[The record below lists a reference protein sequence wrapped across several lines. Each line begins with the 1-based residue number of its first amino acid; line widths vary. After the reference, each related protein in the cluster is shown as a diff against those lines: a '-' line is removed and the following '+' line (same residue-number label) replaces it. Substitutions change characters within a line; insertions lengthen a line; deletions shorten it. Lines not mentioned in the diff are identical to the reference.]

1 MRPTAAPCRC
11 WASARFL
18 MEKTVFKRPKR
29 AALWFGIVTLVVLL
43 TPYGSNA
50 QEQMRPPVTPD
61 TIDRGHA
68 FFANNCGICHGVDAH
83 NGDKG
88 PDLNTGHFKHA
99 VNDAD
104 LFRVIT
110 HGVPGTIMPANDLP
124 AEQVW
129 AIIAFLRSTVVAS
142 RTVTGSNVAAGKAFF
157 WKAGQCVDCHMV
169 SGKGG
174 VLGPDLS
181 VIGGLKTIAYLAQ
194 KIRDPDKALTT
205 GLREPNADY
214 VVPISNSTVTVTTK
228 EGNQIT
234 GIPRNEDTFTIQMIG
249 TDNQLHNFLKKDLQ
263 RIDHAQ
269 KSLMPA
275 YGEKQLS
282 DADLKNVLAYLST
295 LKGGGE

>member
-1 MRPTAAPCRC
+1 
-11 WASARFL
+11 
-18 MEKTVFKRPKR
+18 MEETVFKRPKR
-29 AALWFGIVTLVVLL
+29 AALWLGIVTVGVFLA
-43 TPYGSNA
+43 PPGSHS
-50 QEQMRPPVTPD
+50 QEQMRPPATRD

-88 PDLNTGHFKHA
+88 PDLNTGRFKHA

-129 AIIAFLRSTVVAS
+129 AIIAFLRSTVVAGHN
-142 RTVTGSNVAAGKAFF
+142 VTGGNASAGKEFF
-157 WKAGQCVDCHMV
+157 WKTGECGDCHMV
-169 SGKGG
+169 NGKGG

-181 VIGGLKTIAYLAQ
+181 VIGSLKTIAYLTL
-194 KIRDPDKALTT
+194 KIRDPNKELTT
-205 GLREPNADY
+205 GLHEPNADY
-214 VVPISNSTVTVTTK
+214 VVPISNSTVIVTTK
-228 EGNQIT
+228 EGNQIK
-234 GIPRNEDTFTIQMIG
+234 GVPRNEDTFTIQMIG
-249 TDNQLHNFLKKDLQ
+249 TDNQLHNFLKKELQ

-275 YGEKQLS
+275 YSEKQLS
-282 DADLKNVLAYLST
+282 DANLRDMLAYLST